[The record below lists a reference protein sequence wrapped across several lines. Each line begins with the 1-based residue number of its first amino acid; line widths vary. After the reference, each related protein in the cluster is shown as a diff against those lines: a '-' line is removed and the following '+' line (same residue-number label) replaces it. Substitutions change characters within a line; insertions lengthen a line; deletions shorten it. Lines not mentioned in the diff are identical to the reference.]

1 MAFATID
8 VTKGITGTI
17 PVANGGTGLA
27 SGTTGEFLKFTGST
41 TLAPAEA
48 GGGITEVDQY
58 RITSTFTGSSNPITS
73 NWERNDTVFDK
84 IGTGMTQ
91 SSGNFTFPST
101 GIYKV
106 EFNLPFSRNGNNQYS
121 AIKINVTTD
130 NSSYTL
136 RATSYGF
143 IEEAGAETYSSVYAQ
158 TIVDVTDTSNVKVQF
173 GVVNQ
178 AVCNFYGDTNANQA
192 VATFIRLG
200 DT

>member
-41 TLAPAEA
+41 AIGTGEA

-58 RITSTFTGSSNPITS
+58 RITSTFTGSANPITS

-84 IGTGMTQ
+84 IGAGMTQ
-91 SSGNFTFPST
+91 SSGNFQFPNT

-106 EFNLPFSRNGNNQYS
+106 EFNLPFSRNGNNKYS

-130 NSSYTL
+130 NSNYTL

>member
-41 TLAPAEA
+41 AIGTGEA

-58 RITSTFTGSSNPITS
+58 RITSTFTGSANPITS

-84 IGTGMTQ
+84 IGAGMTQ
-91 SSGNFTFPST
+91 SSGNFQFPNT

-130 NSSYTL
+130 NSNYTL